1 MARPRISDIWVTEI
15 AHLLFAAGID
25 SPSEICRRVEK
36 WGTNHGFAES
46 EIPSDVTIKRYV
58 RRLRNETLERGSEP
72 FNWPDSMGTAD
83 HQVPWE
89 GSRASLDLVRHCAEN
104 GLPWPTV
111 RIARWYWR
119 VCQASLG
126 TTGSNRSSEL
136 QAPFSPSTGD
146 ADANREESS
155 VTTKPQDEIMDIRL
169 HRANW
174 LAVGEVLEHQ
184 GFDVQS
190 SIRER
195 IELEL
200 IFLPERSQ
208 EDRLALEI
216 TAQSVGAPQ
225 PLPPYEFW
233 LDYGD
238 RRVSP
243 SEMIVIGVGWFQKYR
258 QQKLQDGSWS

>member
-1 MARPRISDIWVTEI
+1 MEKVAIGGAPGFEGPGW
-15 AHLLFAAGID
+15 AQPFA
-25 SPSEICRRVEK
+25 
-36 WGTNHGFAES
+36 
-46 EIPSDVTIKRYV
+46 
-58 RRLRNETLERGSEP
+58 
-72 FNWPDSMGTAD
+72 
-83 HQVPWE
+83 
-89 GSRASLDLVRHCAEN
+89 
-104 GLPWPTV
+104 TV
-111 RIARWYWR
+111 R
-119 VCQASLG
+119 
-126 TTGSNRSSEL
+126 SS
-136 QAPFSPSTGD
+136 APTANLSITSHNEQGFFSPSTGD
-146 ADANREESS
+146 ASVNREESS

-200 IFLPERSQ
+200 IFLPERSE

-216 TAQSVGAPQ
+216 AARSVGAPQ

-243 SEMIVIGVGWFQKYR
+243 SEMNVAGSVWFQKYR
-258 QQKLQDGSWS
+258 QQKLRDGSGVDEIWLSKEKRKG